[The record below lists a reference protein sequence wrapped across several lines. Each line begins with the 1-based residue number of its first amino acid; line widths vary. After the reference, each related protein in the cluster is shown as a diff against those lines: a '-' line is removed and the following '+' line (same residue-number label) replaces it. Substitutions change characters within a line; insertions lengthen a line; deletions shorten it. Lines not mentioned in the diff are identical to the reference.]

1 MNSRLNIFF
10 TNHPRYNSVI
20 SPLTRAF
27 MIIVFLTCAV
37 PAKSQSLIEVMLEQI
52 AKLQVL
58 ITEVEKG
65 YSIAQHG
72 LTIINDIKHGDFD
85 LHSLFFSSLSKVKP
99 DVKNYVK
106 VADIIT
112 MQIQMLID
120 YKKIY
125 QQFQFS
131 GVFDADQLRYLLS
144 VYTNLMSL
152 ASEDISDLTEV
163 ISDNKY
169 QMKDNER
176 LAEIDKIYKSMID
189 KYTFLYSFS
198 NETQI
203 YVSQKQ
209 KSLLDIQ
216 NIKKLFQP

>member
-1 MNSRLNIFF
+1 MTGRLNIFSKR
-10 TNHPRYNSVI
+10 HRRKNSI
-20 SPLTRAF
+20 LSHMSRSF
-27 MIIVFLTCAV
+27 MIAVFLLAAA

-52 AKLQVL
+52 AKLQIL

-65 YSIAQHG
+65 YSIAQNG
-72 LTIINDIKHGDFD
+72 LTIINDIKHSDFD
-85 LHSLFFSSLSKVKP
+85 LHSLFFASLSQVKP
-99 DVKNYVK
+99 AVKNYVK

-125 QQFQFS
+125 QRFQSS
-131 GVFDADQLRYLLS
+131 GVFDADQLKYLLS

-152 ASEDISDLTEV
+152 ASEDISDLTAI
-163 ISDNKY
+163 ISDNNF

-176 LAEIDKIYKSMID
+176 MAEIDKIYKSMID

-203 YVSQKQ
+203 YSSQKQ
-209 KSLLDIQ
+209 KSLLDMQ